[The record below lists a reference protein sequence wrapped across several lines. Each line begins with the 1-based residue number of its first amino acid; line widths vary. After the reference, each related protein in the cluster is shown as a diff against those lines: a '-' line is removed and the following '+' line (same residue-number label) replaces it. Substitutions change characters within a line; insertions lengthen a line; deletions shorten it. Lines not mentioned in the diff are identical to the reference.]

1 MKTLIELFETSVEKF
16 PNNTLLMESVA
27 GKYQRYT
34 FREVQQMVHE
44 FAAGLLTLGVKEGDR
59 IGLIAEGRTDWLVS
73 ELGMLY
79 IGAANVPLSIKL
91 DGETEALFRLKHSE
105 ASMVIVSWT
114 QVEKIEDI
122 YGQLKDCKKIIYL
135 DKKSSNHK
143 HKIEFKEI
151 REAGKEYLST
161 KEGREELEKR
171 MDAVKPETLANISY
185 TSGTTADP
193 KGIML
198 SHHNYVSNV
207 KQANTL
213 MDISEDDV
221 TLTLLPWDHS
231 FAHTACLYSFFVNG
245 GTIAAQEIGKTNM
258 ETLRNIPKN
267 IKQTRPTIMMS
278 VPTLSKNFRK
288 NIEGGIHKQSA
299 TVQKIFTTGLKVAYK
314 YNGDGWNKGQGSRA
328 LYKPLYRLFD
338 KIVFKK
344 IRDNFGGRLHL
355 FIGGGALL
363 DTELQRFFAAIGIP
377 VCQGYGLSEASPVIS
392 SNSLKNIK
400 FGSSGKLVKYM
411 ELKIVDDEGKELPNG
426 EKGEIIIKG
435 GNVMLG
441 YWKNPEATAE
451 TIKEGWLYTGDMGY
465 MDNDGFLNVLGR
477 FKSLLISGDGEK
489 YSPEGIEEAIV
500 DQSPYIDQCML
511 YNNQSPYTAA
521 LLVPNIAAI
530 NRELSKQKIEPHNES
545 YANEALKIIEQEI
558 KAYREDGKYS
568 KMFPSRWIPTS
579 IVVLPETFNEDNHLL
594 NSSLKMVRGKIET
607 YFSEEMSFL
616 YNIDAK
622 NIYNDKN
629 KAVIMKWNK
638 KQ

>member
-16 PNNTLLMESVA
+16 PNNTLLMESVK
-27 GKYQRYT
+27 GEYQKIS

-59 IGLIAEGRTDWLVS
+59 IGLIAEGRVDWLVS

-79 IGAANVPLSIKL
+79 IGATNVPLSIKL
-91 DGETEALFRLKHSE
+91 DGETEALFRLKHSG

-114 QVEKIEDI
+114 QAEKIEAI

-135 DKKSSNHK
+135 DTKTSKHK

-161 KEGREELEKR
+161 KEGREELKER
-171 MDAVKPETLANISY
+171 TDAIKPETLANISY

-198 SHHNYVSNV
+198 THLNYVANV
-207 KQANTL
+207 KQANSL
-213 MDISEDDV
+213 MDISENDV

-245 GTIAAQEIGKTNM
+245 ATIATQEIGKTNM

-288 NIEGGIHKQSA
+288 NIEGGIHKQSS
-299 TVQKIFTTGLKVAYK
+299 TVQKLFEAGLKVAYK
-314 YNGDGWNKGQGSRA
+314 YNGDGWNKGQSSKA

-338 KIVFKK
+338 KIVFSK
-344 IRDNFGGRLHL
+344 IRENFGGRLRL

-363 DTELQRFFAAIGIP
+363 DTELQRFFAAIGMP

-392 SNSLKNIK
+392 SNSLKNLK
-400 FGSSGKLVKYM
+400 FGSSGKIVKYM
-411 ELKIVDDEGKELPNG
+411 ELKIVDNEGKELPNE

-435 GNVMLG
+435 ENVMLG
-441 YWKNPEATAE
+441 YWQNPEATAE
-451 TIKEGWLYTGDMGY
+451 TIKKGWLYTGDMGY
-465 MDNDGFLNVLGR
+465 MGNDGYLYVLGR
-477 FKSLLISGDGEK
+477 FKSLLISSDGEK
-489 YSPEGIEEAIV
+489 YSPEGIEEAMV
-500 DQSPYIDQCML
+500 DQSPYIEQCML
-511 YNNQSPYTAA
+511 YNNQNPYTAA
-521 LLVPNIAAI
+521 LLVPNMSAI
-530 NRELSKQKIEPHNES
+530 NRELAKQKTEPQQED
-545 YANEALKIIEQEI
+545 YATKALEIIDNEI

-568 KMFPSRWIPTS
+568 KMFPSRWLPTS
-579 IVVLPETFNEDNHLL
+579 IVVLAETFNEDNHLL

-607 YFSEEMSFL
+607 YFSEEMDFL
-616 YNIDAK
+616 YNPEAK

-629 KAVIMKWNK
+629 QAVIKKWSTQK
-638 KQ
+638 